1 MARPTVTTKVD
12 NPTWLF
18 QQSYIERL
26 MDHAAVS
33 SAHPDNTL
41 VMAGPARF
49 QKNPDPGDATVFDD
63 MLPIGMVQNINVT
76 QTKPTQPLMA
86 VGSGRMFFVSGK
98 AQGTAAI
105 ARLFVNGRNLLRVL
119 YTNVVRSG
127 IQVSEFD
134 DRAAVKQ
141 VNGVQS
147 QFFANLDSE
156 LFLIPFGMGLIFR
169 NKVHQSIGAFYL
181 ELCMI
186 NNWTINFSA
195 GQNLILEN
203 VNLLFDRLVPIELGD
218 VGSPAGSEYPF
229 GDTGNSKFKDLFLNP
244 NQQDINPGLGDR

>member
-1 MARPTVTTKVD
+1 MPRPSVVTNVD
-12 NPTWLF
+12 NNSWLF

-49 QKNPDPGDATVFDD
+49 QPSPGDATVFDS

-119 YTNVVRSG
+119 YTNVVRSQ
-127 IQVSEFD
+127 IQVHKFD
-134 DRAAVKQ
+134 DRAAVQ
-141 VNGVQS
+141 PVNGVQS

-169 NKVHQSIGAFYL
+169 NKLHQSIGAFYL

-203 VNLLFDRLVPIELGD
+203 VNLLFDRLLPIELSN
-218 VGSPAGSEYPF
+218 VGAPAGTDYPF
-229 GDTGNSKFKDLFLNP
+229 ADTGNATFKNLFLGGAG
-244 NQQDINPGLGDR
+244 QDINPGLNDR

>member
-1 MARPTVTTKVD
+1 MARPSVVSNVD
-12 NPTWLF
+12 NNSWLF

-26 MDHAAVS
+26 MDHSAVS

-49 QKNPDPGDATVFDD
+49 QKNLSDASVFDS

-119 YTNVVRSG
+119 YTNVVQSH
-127 IQVSEFD
+127 IEVHKFD
-134 DRAAVKQ
+134 DKAAAPPV
-141 VNGVQS
+141 VAGVQS

-169 NKVHQSIGAFYL
+169 NKIHQSIGAFYL

-203 VNLLFDRLVPIELGD
+203 VNLLFDRLIPIELGS
-218 VGSPAGSEYPF
+218 VGAPTTGYPF
-229 GDTGNSKFKDLFLNP
+229 DNTGNQEFKDLFLNP
-244 NQQDINPGLGDR
+244 GQDINPGLGDR

>member
-1 MARPTVTTKVD
+1 MARPSVVTSPD
-12 NPTWLF
+12 SGNWLF
-18 QQSYIERL
+18 QRSYVERL

-41 VMAGPARF
+41 VMAGPAR
-49 QKNPDPGDATVFDD
+49 QQRQTNQQTIWDN

-86 VGSGRMFFVSGK
+86 IGSGRMFFVSGK

-119 YTNVVRSG
+119 YTNV
-127 IQVSEFD
+127 IQANVDVNKFD
-134 DRAAVKQ
+134 DYAAVPPI
-141 VNGVQS
+141 GTAPS

-156 LFLIPFGMGLIFR
+156 LFLIPFGLAMVFR
-169 NKVHQSIGAFYL
+169 SKVHQAIGAFYL

-203 VNLLFDRLVPIELGD
+203 VNLLFDRLMPINIGDSGGINRDGYLSTGQFTELFNMDSD
-218 VGSPAGSEYPF
+218 V
-229 GDTGNSKFKDLFLNP
+229 
-244 NQQDINPGLGDR
+244 INPDIGSR